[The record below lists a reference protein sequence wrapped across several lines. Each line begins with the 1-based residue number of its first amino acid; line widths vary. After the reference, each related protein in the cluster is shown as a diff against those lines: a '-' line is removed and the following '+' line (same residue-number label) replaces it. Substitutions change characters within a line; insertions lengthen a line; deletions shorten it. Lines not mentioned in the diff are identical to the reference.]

1 MITAAL
7 VEVLRRRYERTSAA
21 EVESKL
27 DDVNERLERLETLLR
42 ERT

>member
-7 VEVLRRRYERTSAA
+7 VEVLRRRYERLSG
-21 EVESKL
+21 VHIESKL
-27 DDVNERLERLETLLR
+27 DDVADRLERLEALLR